1 MSEMVFLIVLGSRPN
16 NPIIFNADKVKSPD
30 HIKSAFREDVAPT
43 FVFEENCDEKRKEIG
58 RDDLKPNVIY
68 VWRIK
73 KEIWE
78 EKELVQNALFC
89 SQLFTRTTHS
99 HI

>member
-1 MSEMVFLIVLGSRPN
+1 MVFLIVLGSRPN

-58 RDDLKPNVIY
+58 KDDLKPNVIY
-68 VWRIK
+68 GTFRSGSRLTLA
-73 KEIWE
+73 
-78 EKELVQNALFC
+78 ELQIQHN
-89 SQLFTRTTHS
+89 
-99 HI
+99 